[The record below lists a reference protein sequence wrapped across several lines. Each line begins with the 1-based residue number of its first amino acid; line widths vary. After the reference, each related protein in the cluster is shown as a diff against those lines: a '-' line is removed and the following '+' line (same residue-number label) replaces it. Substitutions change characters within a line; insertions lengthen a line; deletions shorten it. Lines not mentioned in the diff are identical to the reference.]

1 MATPFA
7 ANVTVESGYDVK
19 NNIDTA
25 SLFDA
30 NTGTQ
35 SGAHIAFPGSPNV
48 DFPGNVDPNWEYGNT
63 TDSMRAAITDY
74 IRMRLGDGIVD
85 VELDKEHYE
94 MGITQSL
101 IKYRQRAGNSVEE
114 SYCHLQLMPETQE
127 YILPKEI
134 QQVRQI
140 FRRSVGSR
148 TGNGT
153 GGTVFEPF
161 NLAYTN
167 TYLLSSTNMGGLLT
181 YELFAQYQELVGKM
195 FGSFINFTY
204 HPQSRKLIIHQR
216 PRGEESVMLQ
226 VYNTKPDFVIIDDV
240 YSGQWIKDYALANCK
255 MMLGQARSKFG
266 QIAGPQGG
274 TQLNGTA
281 LITEAQTEME
291 KLTDDLMKLVPGG
304 SGYTW
309 ITG

>member
-1 MATPFA
+1 MSSNDQARQQ
-7 ANVTVESGYDVK
+7 VYDYCKV
-19 NNIDTA
+19 
-25 SLFDA
+25 
-30 NTGTQ
+30 
-35 SGAHIAFPGSPNV
+35 
-48 DFPGNVDPNWEYGNT
+48 
-63 TDSMRAAITDY
+63 M
-74 IRMRLGDGIVD
+74 LGDGLID
-85 VELDKEHYE
+85 VELDPIHYQ
-94 MGITQSL
+94 TALDRSL
-101 IKYRQRAGNSVEE
+101 SVFRQRSDNAVEE
-114 SYCHLQLMPETQE
+114 SYAFLTITESQNE

-195 FGSFINFTY
+195 FGSFINFTW

-226 VYNTKPDFVIIDDV
+226 VYNTKPDFSIIDDV
-240 YSGQWIKDYALANCK
+240 YAGQWIKDYTLANCK
-255 MMLGQARSKFG
+255 IMLGQAREKFAS
-266 QIAGPQGG
+266 IAGPQGG
-274 TQLNGTA
+274 SSLNGSA
-281 LITEAQTEME
+281 MKSEGQADLER
-291 KLTDDLMKLVPGG
+291 LTLELVNLVPGG

-309 ITG
+309 IIG